1 MDRGRL
7 TDGGLVDNDYLVD
20 LGIEDDPV
28 VLPGLVPGPV
38 DDLHHTFVEGLVHKR
53 RLPASRDT
61 GDNGKEADGELC
73 IDILEVVLP
82 AALDREEL
90 LCLPPLLRDIDLLCT
105 DEILAREGF
114 FVLLDLLRVSLSND
128 MAAVHP
134 GPGSHVDDVL
144 CGPDHVLVV
153 LYHENRVPEIP
164 EGPEGFDQLPV
175 VPLVEPDRGFVEDIE
190 DAHQVRADLGGE
202 PDPLGFPSRKGPG
215 VPGER
220 EISQADF
227 FQKVEPGLDLLD
239 DLDRDLLL
247 LLGQLQVHGRGQ
259 HSSRPADRSRR

>member
-1 MDRGRL
+1 VR
-7 TDGGLVDNDYLVD
+7 N
-20 LGIEDDPV
+20 
-28 VLPGLVPGPV
+28 
-38 DDLHHTFVEGLVHKR
+38 FVACR
-53 RLPASRDT
+53 A
-61 GDNGKEADGELC
+61 
-73 IDILEVVLP
+73 
-82 AALDREEL
+82 
-90 LCLPPLLRDIDLLCT
+90 LLRDIDLLCT

-134 GPGSHVDDVL
+134 GPGSHVDDVF
-144 CGPDHVLVV
+144 CGPDHVLIV

-202 PDPLGFPSRKGPG
+202 PDPLRLPSRKGPG

-239 DLDRDLLL
+239 DLDRDLASFS
-247 LLGQLQVHGRGQ
+247 V
-259 HSSRPADRSRR
+259 SSALKNAILPDGKIGDIDDRFPIGPRAPCP